1 VPFTVG
7 EFALGLEGL
16 ALLRSGPFA
25 SDERLAARVAE
36 LVEIA
41 GALDHGGFA
50 TPAFGRE
57 AGVLDG
63 YARWAPVYERPN
75 PLVMVEEP
83 VVRAALDA
91 WPRPRRVLDAACGTG
106 RHAAYLAEL
115 GHAVTGLDVS
125 PDMLA
130 VARRRVPDAR
140 LVEAPLAPLP
150 FEDREFDAAVCA
162 LALSHVADPT
172 EAVAELARVVRPG
185 GPVVVSD
192 FHPFMVLIGGQGG
205 FRTEDGT
212 PSFVTSYPHLTGVT
226 LAAFAR
232 AGLTVRECAE
242 PRWTLD
248 AARVSFPGI
257 TDPLYE
263 EAIAGLPLAIV
274 WQLVRS

>member
-16 ALLRSGPFA
+16 ALLRAGPFA

-36 LVEIA
+36 LVGVA
-41 GALDHGGFA
+41 GALDHDGFA
-50 TPAFGRE
+50 APAFGPE
-57 AGVLDG
+57 ADVLDG

-106 RHAAYLAEL
+106 RHAEYLTAL
-115 GHAVTGLDVS
+115 GHTVTGLDVS

-130 VARRRVPDAR
+130 LARRRVPGAR

-150 FEDREFDAAVCA
+150 FEDAEFDAAVCA
-162 LALSHVADPT
+162 LALSHVADPSD
-172 EAVAELARVVRPG
+172 AIAELARVVRPG

-212 PSFVTSYPHLTGVT
+212 PGFVTSYAHLTGAT

-232 AGLTVRECAE
+232 AGLTVRGCDE
-242 PRWTLD
+242 PTWTLD

-257 TDPLYE
+257 TDRLYE
-263 EAIAGLPLAIV
+263 EAIAGLPLSIV
-274 WQLVRS
+274 WQLARH